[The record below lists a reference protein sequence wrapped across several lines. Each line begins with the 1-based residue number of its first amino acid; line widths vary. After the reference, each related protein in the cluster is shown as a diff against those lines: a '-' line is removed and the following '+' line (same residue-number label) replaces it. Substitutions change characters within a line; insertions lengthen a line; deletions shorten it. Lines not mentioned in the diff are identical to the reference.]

1 MDDYDLNE
9 VLEELTKYGMTKNQA
24 LVYVTLVSIGKASVK
39 RISQVSGIRREEVY
53 RLLPELE
60 KIGLIERI
68 LGKPNK
74 FRAIPPEK
82 GISIH
87 KQTER
92 RI

>member
-1 MDDYDLNE
+1 MDDYNFNE
-9 VLEELTKYGMTKNQA
+9 ILEELTKYGITKNQA
-24 LVYVTLVSIGKASVK
+24 LVYVTLLSTGKASVK

-74 FRAIPPEK
+74 FRRYFRK
-82 GISIH
+82 RVYRFS
-87 KQTER
+87 
-92 RI
+92 